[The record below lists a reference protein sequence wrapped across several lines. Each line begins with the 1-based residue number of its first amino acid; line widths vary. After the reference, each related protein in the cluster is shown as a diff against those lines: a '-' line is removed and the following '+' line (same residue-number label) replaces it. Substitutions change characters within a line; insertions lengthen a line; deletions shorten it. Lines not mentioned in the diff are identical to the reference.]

1 METGWVL
8 YVLFAGLMI
17 VFWRRAG
24 GRKMEELFKESHRH
38 HTRVLGVLSKHPR
51 GGSWRRHR
59 QWMDKKES

>member
-17 VFWRRAG
+17 VFWRQAG
-24 GRKMEELFKESHRH
+24 ARNLEALFEESHRH
-38 HTRVLGVLSKHPR
+38 HTRVLGVIWKHPR
-51 GGSWRRHR
+51 GGSWRQHR